1 MKVCC
6 LSQLKFV
13 RSQNQGKDRFYLP
26 IKGQRNILQL
36 WVWYPKKNVMALQ
49 NSEGNLKHAALLW
62 MGLVSDAG

>member
-1 MKVCC
+1 MKVRR
-6 LSQLKFV
+6 LSQSKLV
-13 RSQNQGKDRFYLP
+13 RSQYQGKERLYLP

-49 NSEGNLKHAALLW
+49 NSVVNLKHAALLW